1 MLGGVRFPNMLSFE
15 KSCLTAGGSV
25 GQGKAWARNANAGVT
40 GFYSSRGLEAEAG
53 AWRPGLVGVP
63 TTTNPEGEQS
73 Q

>member
-1 MLGGVRFPNMLSFE
+1 MLSFE

-25 GQGKAWARNANAGVT
+25 GQGKAWARNANAGVA
-40 GFYSSRGLEAEAG
+40 GFSSSRGLEAG
-53 AWRPGLVGVP
+53 AWGPGLVGVP